1 LGHVGAFDDD
11 GTIHWDIIGMV
22 LFFGLSLY
30 VSQAISGQG
39 APTSGP
45 GANSQS
51 TVNKI
56 TPIIFSGMFLFFPLP
71 AGVLMYMV
79 TANIFQTLQAFI
91 LSREPLPENIQ
102 KLADAQVVEV
112 AAQTAGGA
120 AALPFE
126 PTKKAAP
133 KGEETPAKANNVPK
147 NASPG
152 AGGTNAPK
160 RSSKPNRSSNSKK
173 RRK

>member
-1 LGHVGAFDDD
+1 
-11 GTIHWDIIGMV
+11 MV

-39 APTSGP
+39 APTTGP
-45 GANSQS
+45 GASSQS

-79 TANIFQTLQAFI
+79 TANIFQTAQAFI

-102 KLADAQVVEV
+102 KIADAQVVDVPVKV
-112 AAQTAGGA
+112 AEGAGRGN
-120 AALPFE
+120 LPFE
-126 PTKKAAP
+126 PGTKATSKGTNTNKKKKA
-133 KGEETPAKANNVPK
+133 
-147 NASPG
+147 
-152 AGGTNAPK
+152 
-160 RSSKPNRSSNSKK
+160 
-173 RRK
+173 